1 MNETLFNGSGGR
13 DRTYDQL
20 INSHNS
26 TNIMVYQRVTKYMN
40 KIQLKQYYNGIF
52 YNFLYHSITL
62 LILGVWTPV
71 DPQMR
76 L

>member
-20 INSHNS
+20 INSHNL
-26 TNIMVYQRVTKYMN
+26 TNITVYQRVTKYMN
-40 KIQLKQYYNGIF
+40 KMQLKQYYNVIF
-52 YNFLYHSITL
+52 YNFLYRSITL
-62 LILGVWTPV
+62 LILGLWTPV
-71 DPQMR
+71 DPQTR